1 MIENQKNYEADS
13 IVELK
18 FPQTVR
24 EKVGMYLGDGGQNG
38 FFHTL
43 TEILDNSID
52 EFVAGHGSK
61 IEIKID
67 SKKNLCSIRDYGRGI
82 PFSLNKDG
90 VSALVLAMTTLHA
103 GGKHRSPDGTSSYKY
118 SSGIN
123 GVGASVVNGVSDIFF
138 VKSVRNNE
146 VATIQ
151 WKNGL
156 IDKELTIEENVNSE
170 KNGTYVEWIPSIK
183 KDEFD
188 HFNVFESD
196 CKFEKE
202 DVINKLQY
210 LPYLN
215 IGLEINLIFDD
226 EEITFKKE
234 EKVAN
239 ILKIGSQ
246 SLILDES
253 PTYKEELAL
262 LLDKNSGN
270 KKVLSMLEFIDLS
283 DKEKLKYEVKTSLIE
298 LSFNF
303 TSTLNPLQLNFANG
317 VKISGGKPDTSFKI
331 SMKNIINDYLREQ
344 GKKVFFEQED
354 IFNNLTFM
362 LSVKINQPSFAGQTK
377 DKLNNPESSILT
389 NHFMKKY
396 LNYWINRIDK
406 KELDQIIKILEIAQK
421 ARESTNKILS
431 DSYKSINNMKESE
444 ILHKKGKLEDCY
456 SSDPTKNELFIVEG
470 ESAGGGVRI
479 TRNPKYQAFIPLK
492 GKPLNVIKKANQS
505 KIFKNNEIMSL
516 AYALGGIGEDFN
528 IEKLRYHKIVILTD
542 ADLDGFHIN
551 ALVLTFFYHFYI
563 DLIKK
568 GYVYIALAPL
578 YKIEAGTKYY
588 YAWDKEE
595 LKEITK
601 DLKNYSVTRNKGLGE
616 MNPRDLFD
624 TTLNPLNRKFIQV
637 NIEDFEDTKKNIE
650 IFMDDNKEGK
660 KALKNIIRN
669 FYSNNKDNKKII
681 DLEMIKMLQ
690 SH

>member
-1 MIENQKNYEADS
+1 M
-13 IVELK
+13 
-18 FPQTVR
+18 
-24 EKVGMYLGDGGQNG
+24 
-38 FFHTL
+38 
-43 TEILDNSID
+43 
-52 EFVAGHGSK
+52 
-61 IEIKID
+61 
-67 SKKNLCSIRDYGRGI
+67 
-82 PFSLNKDG
+82 
-90 VSALVLAMTTLHA
+90 
-103 GGKHRSPDGTSSYKY
+103 
-118 SSGIN
+118 
-123 GVGASVVNGVSDIFF
+123 
-138 VKSVRNNE
+138 
-146 VATIQ
+146 
-151 WKNGL
+151 
-156 IDKELTIEENVNSE
+156 
-170 KNGTYVEWIPSIK
+170 
-183 KDEFD
+183 
-188 HFNVFESD
+188 
-196 CKFEKE
+196 
-202 DVINKLQY
+202 
-210 LPYLN
+210 
-215 IGLEINLIFDD
+215 
-226 EEITFKKE
+226 
-234 EKVAN
+234 
-239 ILKIGSQ
+239 
-246 SLILDES
+246 
-253 PTYKEELAL
+253 
-262 LLDKNSGN
+262 
-270 KKVLSMLEFIDLS
+270 
-283 DKEKLKYEVKTSLIE
+283 
-298 LSFNF
+298 
-303 TSTLNPLQLNFANG
+303 QLNFANG